1 MKKEQIEL
9 LERIYNNLAPSNCCN
24 ALYIPPAQELRNRA
38 DRIEQEERDLIA
50 FRKLLDSLAQSPRD
64 KN

>member
-1 MKKEQIEL
+1 MIKEQIEL
-9 LERIYNNLAPSNCCN
+9 LERIYNYLAPSNMTH

-50 FRKLLDSLAQSPRD
+50 FRKLLDSLAQSP
-64 KN
+64 KG